1 MTATSLPAIL
11 KSCWVWS
18 YDYHPDRPLTDAE
31 RQACLDGKGVHVPT
45 IPGTFIPVQNKS
57 NDYLID
63 REAQKRGETFS
74 GVAGFGMQD
83 ASLQESMG
91 PIVDRSRENLVP
103 TDYGIVLCR
112 NRLRKAA
119 TDLAEKGIKPPGRDP
134 EHMKVRS
141 VAVVLDEGVDYVE
154 ACKEGLKSH
163 TGKER
168 VTV

>member
-1 MTATSLPAIL
+1 
-11 KSCWVWS
+11 
-18 YDYHPDRPLTDAE
+18 
-31 RQACLDGKGVHVPT
+31 
-45 IPGTFIPVQNKS
+45 
-57 NDYLID
+57 
-63 REAQKRGETFS
+63 
-74 GVAGFGMQD
+74 MQD

-103 TDYGIVLCR
+103 TDYGIVMTR

-119 TDLAEKGIKPPGRDP
+119 TDLAEKGVMPTGREP

-141 VAVVLDEGVDYVE
+141 VAVVLEADEDYVG
-154 ACKEGLKSH
+154 ACKEAFKTD